1 MKSVIKIT
9 EQGKKE
15 LEIELAE
22 LVAKRPEIVDRI
34 VTARGF
40 GDLSENEEYS
50 SARAEQKAT
59 ESRIAEIEELLKN
72 AKLIKTGDADAVV
85 LGVTVVVEN
94 RGREIEY
101 VVVGTDEVA
110 NSGEGKISDA
120 SPLGQALLGKRVGE
134 VATIETPRGK
144 NEFRVV
150 EIR

>member
-1 MKSVIKIT
+1 MKSVVKIT

-15 LEIELAE
+15 LERELAE
-22 LVAKRPEIVDRI
+22 LIAKRPEIVERI
-34 VTARGF
+34 VAARSF

-59 ESRIAEIEELLKN
+59 ENRIAEIEELLKN
-72 AKLIKTGDADAVV
+72 AKLISLKVVDKVV

-94 RGREIEY
+94 KGREIEY
-101 VVVGTDEVA
+101 VIVGTDEVA

-120 SPLGQALLGKRVGE
+120 SPLGKALLGKKVGE
-134 VATIETPRGK
+134 VAEIETPRGK
-144 NEFRVV
+144 NEFKVV